1 MFQFQLDLLSDRR
14 GLHLRILS
22 GDAPLTFQEV
32 AQRWPTDPGFCE
44 QFNQVLA
51 DAPYKAFRWELP
63 GLTKANWKQPFECVV
78 VDSQELQRPASPLDF
93 QEHFSGAQ
101 QVVTFANLRGDA
113 TLVVPSPVVEA
124 DAYPHL
130 AAFVRRAPAEQQ
142 RCLWQTVGE
151 AWQKR
156 MGDKPVWLSTAGAGV
171 PWLHVRLD
179 DRPKYYS
186 YGPYRKVVAVP
197 LG

>member
-1 MFQFQLDLLSDRR
+1 MQFDIRNIPDRR
-14 GLHLRILS
+14 GVCIRISIEGTALS
-22 GDAPLTFQEV
+22 FQQFAMKLAGDADFQT
-32 AQRWPTDPGFCE
+32 A
-44 QFNQVLA
+44 FNLLLA
-51 DAPYKAFRWELP
+51 ESEYEAYRWELP
-63 GLTKANWKQPFECVV
+63 GLTKQSWKLPFECAVV
-78 VDSQELQRPASPLDF
+78 ESLELRRSARSSAFD
-93 QEHFSGAQ
+93 EHFTADQ

-130 AAFVRRAPAEQQ
+130 AAFVRRAPVEQQ

-151 AWQKR
+151 ALQKR
-156 MGDKPVWLSTAGAGV
+156 IGDKPVWLSTAGAGV

-186 YGPYRKVVAVP
+186 YGPYRSV
-197 LG
+197 LES